1 MGYNY
6 TVKPEWG
13 KLLAEFVVID
23 LSVTYIYE
31 KQLVETFPR
40 DPVEYLDI
48 TLERAE
54 EMVKRYD
61 KLTFY
66 YRRDK

>member
-13 KLLAEFVVID
+13 KLLAEFVAID
-23 LSVTYIYE
+23 LGVTYIYE

-40 DPVEYLDI
+40 SPVEYLDI
-48 TLERAE
+48 TLGRAE
-54 EMVKRYD
+54 ELVERYD
-61 KLTFY
+61 KLMFY